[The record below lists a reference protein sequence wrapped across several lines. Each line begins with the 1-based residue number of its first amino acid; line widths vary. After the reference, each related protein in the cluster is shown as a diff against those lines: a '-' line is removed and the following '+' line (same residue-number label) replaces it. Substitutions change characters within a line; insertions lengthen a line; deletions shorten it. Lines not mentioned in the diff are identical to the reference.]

1 MPGIGSEGAS
11 PSPVL
16 HRTSIRSFY
25 LMTFRRIGGGTTETD
40 RRVRLP
46 AAVDIEVG
54 AVASHQARDQIHL
67 RGPGPASHDAR
78 GSFNASQRR
87 ELDCCEA
94 DRPGL
99 TLSGTGGK
107 SSGREKFNGERPAR
121 ACW

>member
-25 LMTFRRIGGGTTETD
+25 LMTFRHIGGGTTEKN
-40 RRVRLP
+40 RRVKLP

-54 AVASHQARDQIHL
+54 AVASPRARDQIHL
-67 RGPGPASHDAR
+67 RGPGPTSHDVR
-78 GSFNASQRR
+78 GPFNASQRR
-87 ELDCCEA
+87 ELDCREV
-94 DRPGL
+94 DRPGK
-99 TLSGTGGK
+99 TISGTRGK
-107 SSGREKFNGERPAR
+107 SSGCEKFNGERPAR